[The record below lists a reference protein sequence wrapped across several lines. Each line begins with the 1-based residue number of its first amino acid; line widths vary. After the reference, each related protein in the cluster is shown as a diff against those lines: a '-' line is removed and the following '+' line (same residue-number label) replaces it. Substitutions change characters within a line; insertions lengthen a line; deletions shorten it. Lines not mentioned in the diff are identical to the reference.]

1 MARES
6 LIWSRVKFCLWL
18 DEREGR
24 LVESSYAHASE
35 TKGSDDWKLWPIEPC
50 ADPFV
55 WFRQFFYVSQY
66 SNCEEV
72 WRWGLAHSRV
82 LRLWHDLVSSLIPS
96 RQVQNIYFLG
106 FCTASWIPTI
116 VAQAISLFG
125 HNFSTSAMLW
135 SFSQEIVLIFLLYIA
150 KEMIARPMVQYLA
163 LC

>member
-1 MARES
+1 
-6 LIWSRVKFCLWL
+6 
-18 DEREGR
+18 
-24 LVESSYAHASE
+24 
-35 TKGSDDWKLWPIEPC
+35 
-50 ADPFV
+50 
-55 WFRQFFYVSQY
+55 
-66 SNCEEV
+66 
-72 WRWGLAHSRV
+72 
-82 LRLWHDLVSSLIPS
+82 LIPS